1 MNEEQIAFYKELR
14 KIQDFAIGTALSK
27 QSKYKKTEDML
38 EDITYDV
45 MYMICEMVDGYRN
58 DLIKYNLV
66 NIKNE
71 NVLNEEFSL
80 HDWCEKY
87 LRCTDI

>member
-1 MNEEQIAFYKELR
+1 MNEEQKKFYNELR
-14 KIQDFAIGTALSK
+14 KIQDFAIGNSLCK

-45 MYMICEMVDGYRN
+45 IYMICEMIDGYRS
-58 DLIKYNLV
+58 DLIKYNVV
-66 NIKNE
+66 NVKNDKVM
-71 NVLNEEFSL
+71 NHNIAL
-80 HDWCEKY
+80 HDWCEEY

>member
-1 MNEEQIAFYKELR
+1 MNAEQELFYEELR
-14 KIQDFAIGTALSK
+14 KIQDFAIGRTLSR
-27 QSKYKKTEDML
+27 QDKYERVEDMM

-45 MYMICEMVDGYRN
+45 IYMICEMIDGQRN
-58 DLIKYNLV
+58 TLIRYDIINMQNNNKV
-66 NIKNE
+66 NDKTM
-71 NVLNEEFSL
+71 L